1 MVKAA
6 SITSPNIILWAERLG
21 SPFLILLLFLF
32 YVFFLLFL
40 IYLLLLLICVF
51 FLLLAFGE
59 QLLEQFVHGFT
70 GEMAPY

>member
-6 SITSPNIILWAERLG
+6 SITSPHIILWAERLS
-21 SPFLILLLFLF
+21 SPFLILFLFLF

-40 IYLLLLLICVF
+40 IYLLLFFCVF
-51 FLLLAFGE
+51 FLLLPFGE